1 MSNAAQTFKN
11 LLLEAIGHLQQ
22 LQQLLDDERQFL
34 QVAQKDPAGLEQ
46 LTQQKNQVLALIQAD
61 VDQRCAFLEQQQ
73 LTVDQQGVD
82 AFLDRQPEAVGKA
95 LRQGWNRLVLMLE
108 KIQEENLKNGRILN
122 RAAQHLDVLL
132 NALKSSQASGK
143 IYNPSGGAGG
153 LNIPRKLGKA

>member
-11 LLLEAIGHLQQ
+11 LLLEAISHLQQ
-22 LQQLLDDERQFL
+22 LQQLLDEEREFL
-34 QVAQKDPAGLEQ
+34 QAAQNDPETLEQ
-46 LTQQKNQVLALIQAD
+46 LTQQKNQVLTLIQSD

-95 LRQGWNRLVLMLE
+95 LRQGWNRLILMLE
-108 KIQEENLKNGRILN
+108 KIQEENLKNGRVLN

-132 NALKSSQASGK
+132 NTLKSSQARGK
-143 IYNPSGGAGG
+143 LYNPSGGAGG
-153 LNIPRKLGKA
+153 VNIPRNLGKA